1 MARTPAD
8 YPGRPG
14 SKIVPNETDFMDLD
28 QKVAQRRAKEEAE
41 AHAGTLPWYRRL
53 FRGGRAGGSR

>member
-28 QKVAQRRAKEEAE
+28 EKVARRKAFAEARGRRAEER
-41 AHAGTLPWYRRL
+41 WYRRL
-53 FRGGRAGGSR
+53 FRRRTDS

>member
-14 SKIVPNETDFMDLD
+14 SKTVPNETDFMGRDE
-28 QKVAQRRAKEEAE
+28 KVARRKALDGARERDPKE
-41 AHAGTLPWYRRL
+41 PWYRRI
-53 FRGGRAGGSR
+53 FHRRTTG

>member
-28 QKVAQRRAKEEAE
+28 EKVARRKALDEARGRDRKE
-41 AHAGTLPWYRRL
+41 PWYRRL
-53 FRGGRAGGSR
+53 FHRRPPAAR

>member
-28 QKVAQRRAKEEAE
+28 EKVARRKALAEARGRRAKQ
-41 AHAGTLPWYRRL
+41 LWYRRP
-53 FRGGRAGGSR
+53 FRRRTDP

>member
-28 QKVAQRRAKEEAE
+28 DKVARRNAVRAARKT
-41 AHAGTLPWYRRL
+41 AGRLPWYRRL
-53 FRGGRAGGSR
+53 FRRSK

>member
-28 QKVAQRRAKEEAE
+28 DKVARRTAVRAARK
-41 AHAGTLPWYRRL
+41 AGGRRPWYRRL
-53 FRGGRAGGSR
+53 FRRSK